1 MLTVEEAEAMKEAIV
16 KEAIE
21 EVVEDT
27 TVIPSKETAMIVEV
41 AVATQEADEE
51 VVTEATSE

>member
-21 EVVEDT
+21 EVVEDP
-27 TVIPSKETAMIVEV
+27 TVITSKETAMIVEV

>member
-1 MLTVEEAEAMKEAIV
+1 MKEAIV

-27 TVIPSKETAMIVEV
+27 TVIPSKETEMIVEV

>member
-1 MLTVEEAEAMKEAIV
+1 MKEAIV

-27 TVIPSKETAMIVEV
+27 TVIPSKEIAMIVEV